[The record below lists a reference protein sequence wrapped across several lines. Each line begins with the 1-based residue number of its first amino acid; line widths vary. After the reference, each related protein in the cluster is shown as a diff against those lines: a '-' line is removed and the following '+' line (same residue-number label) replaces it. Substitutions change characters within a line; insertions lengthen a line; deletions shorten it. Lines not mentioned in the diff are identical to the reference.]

1 MVSWDDLKKG
11 KKAFEWLRN
20 LVSQFRATEHNEKA
34 KKVLVLE
41 GGGMRGIFTTGVLQA
56 FSDRGYFPWE
66 LIIGTSAG
74 AITGIGYAARQIH
87 LVRDAY
93 FTELLKGQF
102 INVSNIL
109 RPEKHILNLDWLI
122 DNIIK
127 GKDPLDLRALQR
139 CCRVLITATNC
150 IPGHPPE
157 TIYLDSRKD
166 DVPTALK
173 ATAAIPFLYR
183 GFVEYEDYRFLDGAL
198 LDPIP
203 YRKALDL
210 GYQENEIL
218 VVVTRKKGYRKHEE
232 SFWIKSLYEN
242 YYKDPQFKYLVEAM
256 KTRYMEYNRII
267 DDLENTYSG
276 IDVIYAPK
284 AFSVDRLTKD
294 DKKILAGFNQGVAAG
309 RDYLEALKKQSE

>member
-1 MVSWDDLKKG
+1 MVTLENLKKG
-11 KKAFEWLRN
+11 KEAVAWVKKLIGR
-20 LVSQFRATEHNEKA
+20 LRATGDDKSGR
-34 KKVLVLE
+34 KVLVLE

-74 AITGIGYAARQIH
+74 AITGVGYAARQIH

-93 FTELLKGQF
+93 FTELLKGRF
-102 INVSNIL
+102 INISNIL

-127 GKDPLDLRALQR
+127 GKDPLDVRALQR
-139 CCRVLITATNC
+139 YCRVLITATNC
-150 IPGHPPE
+150 LPDTPPE

-173 ATAAIPFLYR
+173 ATSAIPFLYR
-183 GFVEYEDYRFLDGAL
+183 GYVEYKDYRFLDGAV

-203 YRKALDL
+203 YRKALSL
-210 GYQENEIL
+210 GYKEEEIL
-218 VVVTRKKGYRKHEE
+218 VVVTRKKGYRKSSE
-232 SFWIKSLYEN
+232 SFWMKSLYEN
-242 YYKDPQFKYLVEAM
+242 YYKDPKFKYLIETM
-256 KTRYMEYNRII
+256 KTRHLEYNQIL
-267 DDLENTYSG
+267 DDLENIHRG

-284 AFSVDRLTKD
+284 NFTVDRLTQD

-309 RDYLEALKKQSE
+309 RDYLDTFKE

>member
-1 MVSWDDLKKG
+1 MVSWDDLKKSKEAVAWI
-11 KKAFEWLRN
+11 KK
-20 LVSQFRATEHNEKA
+20 LVGRFLGAGDYKTE

-41 GGGMRGIFTTGVLQA
+41 GGGMRGIFSTGVLQA

-66 LIIGTSAG
+66 LVIGTSAG

-139 CCRVLITATNC
+139 YCRVLITATNC
-150 IPGHPPE
+150 IPDNPPE

-173 ATAAIPFLYR
+173 ATSAIPFLYR
-183 GFVEYEDYRFLDGAL
+183 GFVEYKNYRFLDGAL

-203 YRKALDL
+203 YREALSL
-210 GYQENEIL
+210 GYKEEEIL
-218 VVVTRKKGYRKHEE
+218 VILTRKKGYRKSEE
-232 SFWIKSLYEN
+232 SFWVKSLYEN
-242 YYKDPQFKYLVEAM
+242 YYKDPKFKYLIETM
-256 KTRYMEYNRII
+256 KTRHLEYNQII
-267 DDLENTYSG
+267 DDLENIYSG

-284 AFSVDRLTKD
+284 NFNVDRLTKD
-294 DKKILAGFNQGVAAG
+294 EKKILTGFNQGIAAG
-309 RDYLEALKKQSE
+309 RDYLEARKK